1 MIHDPHT
8 DVSEARRPTQEQ
20 REVLSLLGLKPTHS
34 TCVRLSLSDWR
45 HVDDVAA
52 ALAGAR
58 TRPAVIPRQRLGTEP
73 ALAVS

>member
-8 DVSEARRPTQEQ
+8 DVSEARRPTPAQ

-52 ALAGAR
+52 APQRA
-58 TRPAVIPRQRLGTEP
+58 RPAVIPRQRLGTEP
-73 ALAVS
+73 ALTVS